1 LQKQL
6 EGYAT
11 LFSRDSAAAAE
22 EQQRQRK
29 NHGCDC
35 ILQSIDTNKATD
47 KTREPEQQVTASNS
61 STRDRESCV
70 RQLAEV
76 RENLKVQEKLSKNCS
91 RRLEQERRNKTTA
104 TAAAE
109 TCELEL
115 SKTRRRL
122 DTKTSSLTECDDR
135 LKEAKRN
142 LKTMDQCAADL
153 KADKESSRRLKE
165 QERQSTKDLSSK
177 LTKCSEELTRSAD
190 SVRWMTPQLGKCSE
204 NLVKLRGEVQ
214 SLNGRLTDAH
224 DVCDTVI
231 ENLKRRHQKQLE
243 DVIFSNQQFCDQQR
257 SWLDS
262 AAVQTLIDMLSV
274 STLVPLY
281 TIVFIWLA
289 IGAYKLILLLT
300 SQAYRCRTLIGIR
313 QVYYRVNFRSPRY
326 R

>member
-1 LQKQL
+1 MAAIVDCLCVQVKETQLVACDNLAQRLEENVLKLTSARYEVRDAKRMLGECSDQLVDHKRRLNAAETKLSDVTNGPICSKYKQDKAASKSATEQDGNCTRQLVEARASLKNQELRLKNLSSHLIRERERRMTADSMAEECSRHRNWLQKQL
-6 EGYAT
+6 EEYAT

-29 NHGCDC
+29 NRGCDC
-35 ILQSIDTNKATD
+35 VLQPKDTNKATD

-142 LKTMDQCAADL
+142 LKTMSSAKDQCAADL
-153 KADKESSRRLKE
+153 KAEKESSRRLKE
-165 QERQSTKDLSSK
+165 QE
-177 LTKCSEELTRSAD
+177 
-190 SVRWMTPQLGKCSE
+190 
-204 NLVKLRGEVQ
+204 
-214 SLNGRLTDAH
+214 
-224 DVCDTVI
+224 
-231 ENLKRRHQKQLE
+231 
-243 DVIFSNQQFCDQQR
+243 
-257 SWLDS
+257 
-262 AAVQTLIDMLSV
+262 
-274 STLVPLY
+274 
-281 TIVFIWLA
+281 
-289 IGAYKLILLLT
+289 
-300 SQAYRCRTLIGIR
+300 
-313 QVYYRVNFRSPRY
+313 
-326 R
+326 